1 MTVTKMTPARALILE
16 TLAAEIEAVKASRPR
31 LEELIGRYVTEQG
44 LKLSFQGGTN
54 IARMRC
60 VSASATEGNAAAL
73 AAWAR
78 AARRALLQGGAL

>member
-1 MTVTKMTPARALILE
+1 MADVKMTPARAVILE

-44 LKLSFQGGTN
+44 LKLSFSGGTN
-54 IARMRC
+54 VARMRG

-73 AAWAR
+73 TAWAR